1 MLWIFPQ
8 SSMTILKRPP
18 KSKKTILL
26 TIIITTFAT
35 TLIIGGFAL
44 QQLATIRPVFR
55 VDSVPPLPL
64 ATTTTQ
70 TSASGG
76 ECIASSTTPSLKLF
90 VASRRG
96 KTYYYPWCSG
106 AVSIPEA
113 NRIWFQSTTA
123 AAIAGYTPA
132 KSCKDLFP

>member
-1 MLWIFPQ
+1 
-8 SSMTILKRPP
+8 MTILKRPP
-18 KSKKTILL
+18 KSKITVLL
-26 TIIITTFAT
+26 TVVVTAFTT
-35 TLIIGGFAL
+35 TLTTGGFML
-44 QQLATIRPVFR
+44 HQLATIRPVFR
-55 VDSVPPLPL
+55 VDSAAPLQL
-64 ATTTTQ
+64 ATTTQAT
-70 TSASGG
+70 ASEG
-76 ECIASSTTPSLKLF
+76 ECIASSTEPALKLF

-113 NRIWFQSTTA
+113 NKIWFQSTTA